1 MKRLKSVLIVMLI
14 FASGVVVGGIMG
26 IGATVHDFVNKTFRD
41 GPPNVRRVLL
51 QRAKQDLKLDDDQ
64 SHQFWEIFND
74 TGKELRDVLEPV
86 LPQVQSSL
94 LRAELRLR
102 NVLKESQKAPFD
114 NFVKIAK
121 ARWQAAFQGSDATS
135 PPRADD
141 PGEAPRL

>member
-1 MKRLKSVLIVMLI
+1 MKRLKSVLVVMLI

-86 LPQVQSSL
+86 LPQIQSSL

-121 ARWQAAFQGSDATS
+121 TRWQNALRGSELS
-135 PPRADD
+135 P
-141 PGEAPRL
+141 APRPDDQAPSPQL